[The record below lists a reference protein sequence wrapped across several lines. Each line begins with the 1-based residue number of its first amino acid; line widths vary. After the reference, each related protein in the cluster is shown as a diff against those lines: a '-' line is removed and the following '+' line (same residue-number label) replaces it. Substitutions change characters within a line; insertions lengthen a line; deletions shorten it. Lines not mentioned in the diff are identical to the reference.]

1 MQLVEY
7 RCFTLALQ
15 LNLPLLYFSFFF
27 FEKKKYLLEKK
38 NDRKR
43 QIEIFHSLLHFPKEH
58 HMSVQSQDFT
68 WISSVNGKA
77 KALELSSTA
86 FSIPL
91 SGN

>member
-1 MQLVEY
+1 MFHIGTSTEFTSLV
-7 RCFTLALQ
+7 
-15 LNLPLLYFSFFF
+15 FFF
-27 FEKKKYLLEKK
+27 LFLKKKKYLLEKK